1 MKIADVVETPAR
13 SRRARLGPF
22 VMVLTL
28 AVVFGVGAV
37 VRGAGNGQSERR
49 GGGAAPSAPGLSVE
63 RGRYLT
69 HEVAMCVQCHS
80 PRDASGQ
87 IIESQEFRGAP
98 MPLRSPYPG
107 AEFALRAP
115 DLRSLASH
123 SEDAVVRLLE
133 TGIARDGGRPQL
145 PMPPFRMNHEDAQ
158 SIAMYLRS
166 LP

>member
-1 MKIADVVETPAR
+1 MKIADVAKAPAR
-13 SRRARLGPF
+13 PRRARLVPF
-22 VMVLTL
+22 VIALGAGAAVL
-28 AVVFGVGAV
+28 A
-37 VRGAGNGQSERR
+37 AGNGQSERSR
-49 GGGAAPSAPGLSVE
+49 VPVSPSGASIE

-80 PRDASGQ
+80 PRDESGR
-87 IIESQEFRGAP
+87 IVESQEFRGAP

-107 AEFALRAP
+107 VEFALRAP
-115 DLRSLASH
+115 DLRELASH

-133 TGIARDGGRPQL
+133 TGIARDGNRPQL

>member
-1 MKIADVVETPAR
+1 MKITDVSKAPAR
-13 SRRARLGPF
+13 SRRARLVSF
-22 VMVLTL
+22 VIAL
-28 AVVFGVGAV
+28 
-37 VRGAGNGQSERR
+37 GAGAAILAASNGQSERSR
-49 GGGAAPSAPGLSVE
+49 TPASSSGASIE

-80 PRDASGQ
+80 PRDEAGR

-98 MPLRSPYPG
+98 MPLRSPYTG
-107 AEFALRAP
+107 VEFALRAP
-115 DLRSLASH
+115 DLRELASH

-133 TGIARDGGRPQL
+133 TGIARDGNRPQL

-158 SIAMYLRS
+158 SIALYLRS

>member
-1 MKIADVVETPAR
+1 MRIADIVETTAAPR
-13 SRRARLGPF
+13 GARLGPF
-22 VMVLTL
+22 ILVLAL
-28 AVVFGVGAV
+28 AVAFGIGTVGA
-37 VRGAGNGQSERR
+37 AGSGQSDRR
-49 GGGAAPSAPGLSVE
+49 GGAPPASAGASVE

-80 PRDASGQ
+80 PRDGSGR
-87 IIESQEFRGAP
+87 IIEDQEFRGAP
-98 MPLRSPYPG
+98 IPLRSPYAG
-107 AEFALRAP
+107 TEFALRAP
-115 DLRSLASH
+115 DLRELASH

-133 TGIARDGGRPQL
+133 TGIGRDGNRPQL

>member
-1 MKIADVVETPAR
+1 MKIADLIETPVR
-13 SRRARLGPF
+13 FRRARLGPF

-28 AVVFGVGAV
+28 AVVFGIVAV
-37 VRGAGNGQSERR
+37 VRGAGSGQSERR
-49 GGGAAPSAPGLSVE
+49 GAGASSAASGASVE

-80 PRDASGQ
+80 PRDASGH

-133 TGIARDGGRPQL
+133 TGIARDGGPPQL
-145 PMPPFRMNHEDAQ
+145 PMPPFRMSHDDAQ

>member
-1 MKIADVVETPAR
+1 MRIADVIETAAR
-13 SRRARLGPF
+13 PRRARLGPF
-22 VMVLTL
+22 VLVLAL
-28 AVVFGVGAV
+28 AVVFGIGAV
-37 VRGAGNGQSERR
+37 VRPAASGQSERR
-49 GGGAAPSAPGLSVE
+49 GVAPPPSAGASVE

-80 PRDASGQ
+80 PRDSSGR
-87 IIESQEFRGAP
+87 IIEGQEFRGAP

-115 DLRSLASH
+115 DLRELASH
-123 SEDAVVRLLE
+123 SEDAVIRLLE
-133 TGIARDGGRPQL
+133 TGIGRDGNRPQL
-145 PMPPFRMNHEDAQ
+145 PMPPFRMNPEDAQ

>member
-1 MKIADVVETPAR
+1 MKIEDIVETPALF
-13 SRRARLGPF
+13 RRARLGPF

-37 VRGAGNGQSERR
+37 VRGAGNGQSEHR
-49 GGGAAPSAPGLSVE
+49 GGASPSASGASVE

-98 MPLRSPYPG
+98 MPLRSPYPS